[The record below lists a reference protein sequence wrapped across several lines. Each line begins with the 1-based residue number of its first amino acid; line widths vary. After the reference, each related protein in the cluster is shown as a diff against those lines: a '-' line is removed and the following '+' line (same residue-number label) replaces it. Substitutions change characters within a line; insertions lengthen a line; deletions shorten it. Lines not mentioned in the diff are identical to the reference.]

1 MTVSGGEEED
11 ALNLDLEL
19 RSTVGRGD
27 EQKGE
32 NRKNK
37 NKFWARARTRSKTM
51 IRIFSFQKPESEFIF
66 AELVFHFPLLFF
78 FIV

>member
-32 NRKNK
+32 NRKK
-37 NKFWARARTRSKTM
+37 KK
-51 IRIFSFQKPESEFIF
+51 EFIHQLQLRRGDRYSKSCF
-66 AELVFHFPLLFF
+66 DRFDWRLGIFDSPDRQ
-78 FIV
+78 

>member
-32 NRKNK
+32 NRKKKKRIHINF
-37 NKFWARARTRSKTM
+37 NLRREDRYSKSCFD
-51 IRIFSFQKPESEFIF
+51 RFDWRLGIFDSPDRQ
-66 AELVFHFPLLFF
+66 
-78 FIV
+78 